1 MPTVTLTFTTLPEHV
16 RTARLV
22 AAAVARRHG
31 LTEDVLDDIRLA
43 VGEACARAVARAEAA
58 GRQGAVRVEI
68 LEHPNRFVVVVRD
81 ALDAG
86 SPARDVTA
94 DDTEDSAGDTADQV
108 SLTIVRA
115 LADEVATGAQDGA
128 ELGTRPGTDEFTDES
143 TEDMDGAHAAS
154 AGALRL
160 VWHL

>member
-43 VGEACARAVARAEAA
+43 VGEACARAVARAQDA
-58 GRQGAVRVEI
+58 GRQGTMHVEI
-68 LEHPNRFVVVVRD
+68 FEPPDRLVVVIRD
-81 ALDAG
+81 DGDAG
-86 SPARDVTA
+86 SRAPDAT
-94 DDTEDSAGDTADQV
+94 AGDIAEQV

-115 LADEVATGAQDGA
+115 LADEVQMGTAAGARA
-128 ELGTRPGTDEFTDES
+128 GTDETTDE
-143 TEDMDGAHAAS
+143 TTDDMDGVHAAS

>member
-1 MPTVTLTFTTLPEHV
+1 VPTVTLTFTTLPEHV

-58 GRQGAVRVEI
+58 DRQGSVRVEI
-68 LEHPNRFVVVVRD
+68 LERPDRFVVVVRD
-81 ALDAG
+81 AVDAG
-86 SPARDVTA
+86 PSARDVTA
-94 DDTEDSAGDTADQV
+94 DDSADATADAPSADQV

-115 LADEVATGAQDGA
+115 LADEVATGAQDGT
-128 ELGTRPGTDEFTDES
+128 EDGTRAGTDQS